1 LSMQAILKTGSMLL
15 KYVTKLINVYETRL
29 SILKICTEIIL
40 DYEEKII
47 LANIQKLSGC
57 NLFFVRRAH
66 LLTVH
71 GPYGVFMFSIL
82 LHQEIFG
89 PPPSCSRVKTPGRSG
104 VSASACG
111 CSAC

>member
-1 LSMQAILKTGSMLL
+1 MQAILKTGSMLL
-15 KYVTKLINVYETRL
+15 KSVTKLINVYETRL
-29 SILKICTEIIL
+29 GILKICTEIIL

-57 NLFFVRRAH
+57 NLFFIRRAH

-71 GPYGVFMFSIL
+71 GVFMFSIL

-89 PPPSCSRVKTPGRSG
+89 PPPSCSRVKTHGRSG
-104 VSASACG
+104 VSAAVRVS
-111 CSAC
+111 